1 MKEDYKPKKEWQD
14 ELPRLKKM
22 VTDSYEYFKPN
33 YDLYDKSM
41 KFLYDTTLTGDEIA
55 VLNMLNK
62 PVIEFNILSAFVDR
76 QLGEFA
82 KQEPSPIVRC
92 KGNKR
97 YPAKLIETLEGHFRY
112 ILAHA
117 DSKGLQYKTYSDT
130 LGGGFSGFKGTTE
143 YENERSC
150 KQELRVYKN
159 PDPTLVGYDPLAM
172 QPDKSDGRWSFENSP
187 HTIEYLSETF
197 GIPEEELT
205 FTRRMQGFNWSYN
218 VKGEKIAIV
227 CTLFEKKKKKVR
239 LLELADGR
247 TMTQS
252 EYNNFVKN
260 WDLSG
265 QISQKPIVTQKR
277 WTTETTI
284 CRWRFVESR
293 VLDYKETNFTS
304 LPHRFVDGHSSPVT
318 NETGAM
324 KYQKTRPYIYNAFGM
339 QKLKNFAGQ
348 TLANELENMVQ
359 HKFKVALESI
369 PDQYLEAY
377 ENIQLMNTLIY
388 NGFRKDDPTTPLPPP
403 EEIQRIPAPPEVMGT
418 FAAADNSMQVI
429 LGSYDASLGVN
440 ENELSG
446 IAMIEGATQSNA
458 TAMPFIKNY
467 LLGLTSILQWCME
480 MIPKIY
486 LEARHIPIMGKDGSP
501 EHVLIN
507 HPEGLDFNYNPDDLE
522 ITVEA
527 GVNFQVQKS
536 RSMEVVTKL
545 MQVAPN
551 FQAFMTSPNGMPILF
566 DNLDIYGIDRIK
578 DGYEEWVK
586 EQQMQAQKNPP
597 PPPPEVLRAQIEQQK
612 LQSQQQIEQMKLQ
625 SQQQAEQMKMQIEQ
639 QKIAQDRYEAQLK
652 AQQDHIDNLIR
663 ISELHLKNKDSAMEA
678 ARLQLE
684 AKEANDENLVQLEK
698 TKTERMHKGADIAL
712 KAHDMKHKH
721 EKENRELEHM
731 IKQDNK
737 PEVQT
742 TTNS

>member
-1 MKEDYKPKKEWQD
+1 MSEKIEKSKEWEV
-14 ELPRLKKM
+14 ELPRLKKL

-33 YDLYDKSM
+33 YDLFNKSM
-41 KFLYDTTLTGDEIA
+41 KFVYDTTLMGDEIA

-62 PVIEFNILSAFVDR
+62 PVIEFNILSAFIDR

-82 KQEPSPIVRC
+82 KQEPAPIVRC

-97 YPAKLIETLEGHFRY
+97 YPAELLETLEGHFRY
-112 ILAHA
+112 ILTHA

-130 LGGGFSGFKGTTE
+130 LGGGFSGFKCTTE
-143 YENERSC
+143 YEHERSF
-150 KQELRVYKN
+150 KQEIRLSKN
-159 PDPTLVGYDPLAM
+159 SDPTLVGYDPLATL
-172 QPDKSDGRWSFENSP
+172 PDKSDGRYSFEITP
-187 HTIEYLSETF
+187 HTLDYLSETF
-197 GIPEEELT
+197 DIPEEEIS
-205 FTRRMQGFNWSYN
+205 FTRGMSGFNWSYN
-218 VKGEKIAIV
+218 IKGEKIAVI
-227 CTLFEKKKKKVR
+227 CTLFEKKKKRVR

-252 EYNNFVKN
+252 EYNNFIKN
-260 WDLSG
+260 WNLSG
-265 QISQKPIVTQKR
+265 QIAQAPVVVQGKKR

-284 CRWRFVESR
+284 CRWRFLESR

-304 LPHRFVDGHSSPVT
+304 LPHRFVDGHSANVT

-324 KYQKTRPYIYNAFGM
+324 KYQKTRPYIYNAYGM

-403 EEIQRIPAPPEVMGT
+403 QEIQRIPAPPEVMGT

-429 LGSYDASLGVN
+429 LGSYDASLGIN

-467 LLGLTSILQWCME
+467 LLGLTSALQWIME
-480 MIPKIY
+480 MIPKVY
-486 LEARHIPIMGKDGSP
+486 VEDRHIPIMGKDGSP

-507 HPEGLDFNYNPDDLE
+507 HPDGIDFNFNPEDLE

-551 FQAFMTSPNGMPILF
+551 FQSFMTSPNGMPIIF

-578 DGYEEWVK
+578 DGYEEWI
-586 EQQMQAQKNPP
+586 EQQQAQAAKNPP
-597 PPPPEVLRAQIEQQK
+597 PPPPEVMRAQIEQQK
-612 LQSQQQIEQMKLQ
+612 LQSQQQIEQMKIQ
-625 SQQQAEQMKMQIEQ
+625 AQQQQAQVQAQIEQ

-663 ISELHLKNKDSAMEA
+663 ISELHLKNKDSDMEA
-678 ARLQLE
+678 ERLQLE
-684 AKEANDENLVQLEK
+684 AREVHADNLVQMEK
-698 TKTERMHKGADIAL
+698 TMTERMHKGADIAL
-712 KAHDMKHKH
+712 KAHDMGHKH
-721 EKENRELEHM
+721 QKEKIELAHT
-731 IKQDNK
+731 IRQDNR
-737 PEVQT
+737 PEKT
-742 TTNS
+742 DNI